1 MTTVTCAQPDKY
13 QIGDLA
19 METMREYMDLV
30 TRPLTEAKAQ
40 ASLPL
45 GGTYSIVFYN
55 AGDDTH
61 KTIAMADSPEK
72 ALKII
77 KNAFYDIHD
86 TGDRLR
92 RVAPNIFVMEP
103 DYENTGERA
112 TIDNYDSMYHWIV
125 KQAAA

>member
-1 MTTVTCAQPDKY
+1 MIALDN
-13 QIGDLA
+13 IELMHNED
-19 METMREYMDLV
+19 
-30 TRPLTEAKAQ
+30 KAQ

-45 GGTYSIVFYN
+45 GGPYDIVFYN

-61 KTIAMADSPEK
+61 NTIAMADSPAK
-72 ALKII
+72 ALEII
-77 KNAFYDIHD
+77 KKEFYDIYD

>member
-1 MTTVTCAQPDKY
+1 MIALDN
-13 QIGDLA
+13 
-19 METMREYMDLV
+19 MEFVHNED
-30 TRPLTEAKAQ
+30 KAQ

-45 GGTYSIVFYN
+45 GGVHDIVFYN

-61 KTIAMADSPEK
+61 NTIATADSPAK
-72 ALKII
+72 ALEII
-77 KNAFYDIHD
+77 KQAFYDIYD

-112 TIDNYDSMYHWIV
+112 TIDNFDSMCHWIV
-125 KQAAA
+125 KQAKA